1 MVLGVGLG
9 RVSSTGR
16 WSEFSQLLI
25 FPPKI
30 SIVSHNFR
38 QLQLWTGGEGY
49 AGWSSAN
56 RCLES
61 KAKLSKSFPDL
72 QNGRHGLV
80 GADCRFLVGRGL
92 GRVDGISIKRN
103 PYFLEVDKCHQTSS
117 FPQHDHHQIVAFS
130 FSRQQIPS
138 KSSLFL
144 VRVGYCGVLH
154 GTFASSSQ
162 TTTAS
167 TPTVKRKIK
176 SDYFWLPGIF
186 SRLLS
191 RLNYDEEEMMANMGG
206 SRLYRSVWF
215 KTSFCQWMATILT

>member
-1 MVLGVGLG
+1 MP
-9 RVSSTGR
+9 GR

-38 QLQLWTGGEGY
+38 QLQLWTDGEGY

-56 RCLES
+56 RCRWVKS
-61 KAKLSKSFPDL
+61 KIVKIFSRLTERATWPGGSRLQISGGGRAGKS
-72 QNGRHGLV
+72 GW
-80 GADCRFLVGRGL
+80 
-92 GRVDGISIKRN
+92 
-103 PYFLEVDKCHQTSS
+103 YFHQTQSIFSGSRQMSPNKFFSTTRSS
-117 FPQHDHHQIVAFS
+117 SDSRLFLIVGN
-130 FSRQQIPS
+130 QQIPS

-167 TPTVKRKIK
+167 TPTVKRKNQI
-176 SDYFWLPGIF
+176 WLFLAARYIF
-186 SRLLS
+186 PIALEAQLWR
-191 RLNYDEEEMMANMGG
+191 GG
-206 SRLYRSVWF
+206 DDGKHGRIQV
-215 KTSFCQWMATILT
+215 I